1 MKQKQVQSKI
11 YDTRELIEG
20 IEEFDCYLSDE
31 YEVLFQITTG
41 NDYTRTDTK
50 KDQLTQDELE
60 ARLDLLAFIMSR
72 FKEHIYSKIN
82 AS

>member
-41 NDYTRTDTK
+41 NDYTRSDSE
-50 KDQLTQDELE
+50 KDQLTQEELE
-60 ARLDLLAFIMSR
+60 GRLDLLAFILAR
-72 FKEHIYSKIN
+72 FKEHVYSKIN

>member
-1 MKQKQVQSKI
+1 MKQTQNKI

-20 IEEFDCYLSDE
+20 VEEFDSYLTDE
-31 YEVLFQITTG
+31 YEVLYQVATG
-41 NDYTRTDTK
+41 NDYTRTNSE
-50 KDQLTQDELE
+50 KDQLTQGELE
-60 ARLDLLAFIMSR
+60 SRLDLLAFILAR

>member
-1 MKQKQVQSKI
+1 MKQTQNKI

-20 IEEFDCYLSDE
+20 IEEFDCYLTDE
-31 YEVLFQITTG
+31 YEVLYQVATG
-41 NDYTRTDTK
+41 NDYTRTNSK
-50 KDQLTQDELE
+50 KDQLTQEELE
-60 ARLDLLAFIMSR
+60 GRLDLLAFILSR

>member
-60 ARLDLLAFIMSR
+60 GRLDLLAFIMSR

>member
-1 MKQKQVQSKI
+1 MKQTQNKI

-20 IEEFDCYLSDE
+20 IEEFDCYLTDE
-31 YEVLFQITTG
+31 YEVLYQVATG
-41 NDYTRTDTK
+41 NDYSRTDSD
-50 KDQLTQDELE
+50 KDQLTQEELE
-60 ARLDLLAFIMSR
+60 GRLDLLAFILSR